1 MDSFEQKIA
10 DCVNQKLTDGTVEK
24 LIEEKLEKGVADAI
38 SELFT
43 YRGKA
48 KEMLV
53 GKFEEVMIPV
63 IEKHDFNQYLTKLDT
78 VLTEI
83 VNNTS
88 IADNAVIL
96 DNFKQ
101 LMKNPVDDFSIVP
114 ISKIYDEWQNY
125 VSENIDTRKLEIDYD
140 DTPSYCDA
148 TTNMEVEKD
157 ERHWFSSTR
166 DDYIVKFTCDEDED
180 MNCEFKLS
188 GGYSDSRL
196 RIDATTIPMDIHSL
210 RTLSKFE
217 IFIQQLIRSYSKIDL
232 DIMHSCCDDV
242 EIEAEPEASFS

>member
-125 VSENIDTRKLEIDYD
+125 VSENIDTSKLEIDYD
-140 DTPSYCDA
+140 DTPSYCNA

>member
-1 MDSFEQKIA
+1 MDSFEQKIV
-10 DCVNQKLTDGTVEK
+10 DCVNQKLTDGTVER
-24 LIEEKLEKGVADAI
+24 LIEEKLENGVADAI

-63 IEKHDFNQYLTKLDT
+63 IEKHDFNQYMTKLDT

-101 LMKNPVDDFSIVP
+101 LMKNPVDDFSIIP
-114 ISKIYDEWQNY
+114 ISRIYGEWQNY
-125 VSENIDTRKLEIDYD
+125 VSENIDTSKLEIDYD
-140 DTPSYCDA
+140 DEPSYYSA
-148 TTNMEVEKD
+148 NTSMEVERAERTWLSHSVD
-157 ERHWFSSTR
+157 E
-166 DDYIVKFTCDEDED
+166 YVVKFTCEEDD
-180 MNCEFKLS
+180 DLNCEFKLS

-210 RTLSKFE
+210 RTISKFE
-217 IFIQQLIRSYSKIDL
+217 IFIQQLMRAYVKIDL
-232 DIMHSCCDDV
+232 DIMESCGDDV

>member
-125 VSENIDTRKLEIDYD
+125 VSENIDTSKLEIDYD

-196 RIDATTIPMDIHSL
+196 RIDATTIPMGIHSL

>member
-10 DCVNQKLTDGTVEK
+10 DCVNQKLTDGTVER

-43 YRGKA
+43 YCGRA

-88 IADNAVIL
+88 IADNAVFWIIL
-96 DNFKQ
+96 
-101 LMKNPVDDFSIVP
+101 
-114 ISKIYDEWQNY
+114 
-125 VSENIDTRKLEIDYD
+125 
-140 DTPSYCDA
+140 
-148 TTNMEVEKD
+148 
-157 ERHWFSSTR
+157 SS
-166 DDYIVKFTCDEDED
+166 
-180 MNCEFKLS
+180 
-188 GGYSDSRL
+188 
-196 RIDATTIPMDIHSL
+196 
-210 RTLSKFE
+210 
-217 IFIQQLIRSYSKIDL
+217 
-232 DIMHSCCDDV
+232 
-242 EIEAEPEASFS
+242 

>member
-1 MDSFEQKIA
+1 MDSFEQKIV
-10 DCVNQKLTDGTVEK
+10 DCVNQKLTDGTVER

-83 VNNTS
+83 INNTS
-88 IADNAVIL
+88 VADNAVIL

-101 LMKNPVDDFSIVP
+101 LMKNPVDDFSIIP
-114 ISKIYDEWQNY
+114 ISRIYGEWQNY
-125 VSENIDTRKLEIDYD
+125 VSENIDTSKLEIDYD
-140 DTPSYCDA
+140 DTPSYCNA
-148 TTNMEVEKD
+148 TTNMEVEKE

-166 DDYIVKFTCDEDED
+166 DDYIVRFTCDEDED

-196 RIDATTIPMDIHSL
+196 QIDATTIPMDIHSL
-210 RTLSKFE
+210 RTISKFE
-217 IFIQQLIRSYSKIDL
+217 IFIQQLMRAYVKIDL
-232 DIMHSCCDDV
+232 DIMESYGDDV

>member
-101 LMKNPVDDFSIVP
+101 LMKNPVDDFSIIP
-114 ISKIYDEWQNY
+114 ISRIYGEWQDY
-125 VSENIDTRKLEIDYD
+125 VSENIDTSKLEIDYD
-140 DTPSYCDA
+140 DEPSYYNA
-148 TTNMEVEKD
+148 NTSMEVERAERTWLSHSVD
-157 ERHWFSSTR
+157 E
-166 DDYIVKFTCDEDED
+166 YVVKFTCEEDED
-180 MNCEFKLS
+180 LNCEFKLS

-210 RTLSKFE
+210 RTISKFE
-217 IFIQQLIRSYSKIDL
+217 IFIQQLMRAWVKVDL
-232 DIMHSCCDDV
+232 DTMSSCDDV
-242 EIEAEPEASFS
+242 EIKAEPEADFH